1 MCMCLDTSRKRRVDG
16 DDFKYIFKC
25 GNWDLQDLLSY
36 ITLTVGIYKYIAIL
50 CPHGWICIW

>member
-36 ITLTVGIYKYIAIL
+36 NLITLTVFINI
-50 CPHGWICIW
+50 